1 MTAYFQDVYDHLIRI
16 TDSID
21 TYRDL
26 LSSAL
31 DAFLSVQSN
40 QLNEVVKTLTITSII
55 LMSAALVAGI
65 YGMNFDVMPELRWPW
80 GYPFALGLMGM
91 ISLILIGVFKWR
103 GWL

>member
-1 MTAYFQDVYDHLIRI
+1 
-16 TDSID
+16 
-21 TYRDL
+21 
-26 LSSAL
+26 
-31 DAFLSVQSN
+31 
-40 QLNEVVKTLTITSII
+40 
-55 LMSAALVAGI
+55 MSAALVAGI